1 MCLVSESLNLWFI
14 TWLLGLNTHQIPKS
28 QGNWHLLLDH
38 GWNLPHKASSWTK
51 KHLTQILHPEKQLP
65 LRLRSSKFCNC
76 LTLINTFIC
85 MQVYSEGLS
94 DPSWPIEDF
103 GHSEL
108 RESNDLHLSCTF
120 LFQDY
125 STLFFYFIFFKCLTL
140 QHLLE
145 LVITLKLENRTHKQ
159 RYRFLNGTHLVGE
172 VVTCK
177 NKLKISWIPDLK
189 IY

>member
-76 LTLINTFIC
+76 LTLINTYSYLHASIFWRAIRSKLTHWRLWSLWAERKQWFAPILHISVSGLLDFI
-85 MQVYSEGLS
+85 
-94 DPSWPIEDF
+94 
-103 GHSEL
+103 
-108 RESNDLHLSCTF
+108 F
-120 LFQDY
+120 LFY
-125 STLFFYFIFFKCLTL
+125 FF
-140 QHLLE
+140 
-145 LVITLKLENRTHKQ
+145 
-159 RYRFLNGTHLVGE
+159 
-172 VVTCK
+172 
-177 NKLKISWIPDLK
+177 
-189 IY
+189 